1 MTDHHSSSLT
11 KECQAIATHLSAQCG
26 YTWTLEVQDP
36 EHWHRLYGP
45 EGACVNLHRVW
56 THAERLRIK
65 GVFPQGPNREDCL
78 PYRTKLPEITV
89 ARARGAEAISR
100 DVVRRFLPPYTELL
114 QPAQARKAQLEA
126 DDAAQHALLT
136 RLVTHECVEAPS
148 NGSELLRVKRT
159 SAASPEASLHV
170 WGRVQ
175 ITGADAVRLEL
186 HQVPEALA
194 HQMLTALD
202 QLTLPC

>member
-1 MTDHHSSSLT
+1 MTDTRLPLT
-11 KECQAIATHLSAQCG
+11 PECQAIATHLSAQSG

-45 EGACVNLHRVW
+45 EGACVNLHRVGN
-56 THAERLRIK
+56 HAERLRIK
-65 GVFPQGPNREDCL
+65 GVFPNGPNREDCL
-78 PYRTKLPEITV
+78 PYTTKLPEITV

-100 DVVRRFLPPYTELL
+100 DIVRRFLPPYTELL
-114 QPAQARKAQLEA
+114 QQAQARKAQLEA
-126 DDAAQHALLT
+126 DDAAQHALLA
-136 RLVTHECVEAPS
+136 RLVTHACVEAPS
-148 NGSELLRVKRT
+148 GGGEGLRVKRT
-159 SAASPEASLHV
+159 SAASTEASLHV

-186 HQVPEALA
+186 HGVPEALA